1 MGRAL
6 DRLIFPRAAVCM
18 GCGDKSGCARDW
30 LCDSCV
36 QALDGL
42 WCGGAPLPC
51 VPPLERLFSA
61 YLYRD
66 PAAAL
71 VQALKYGSVGK
82 LSEPMG
88 GDMAEACA
96 CLTLSEATLVVPAP
110 MHPRRERHRGYN
122 QAELLSREVARRLGC
137 AHARALK
144 KVRNTRQQA
153 RLDHAARAE
162 NLQGS
167 VAVCEDVRDRTV
179 LLVDDV
185 YTTGATMRVCAEA
198 LLAAG
203 AALVYGLTYA
213 FAGHVRKNG

>member
-1 MGRAL
+1 
-6 DRLIFPRAAVCM
+6 
-18 GCGDKSGCARDW
+18 
-30 LCDSCV
+30 
-36 QALDGL
+36 
-42 WCGGAPLPC
+42 
-51 VPPLERLFSA
+51 
-61 YLYRD
+61 
-66 PAAAL
+66 
-71 VQALKYGSVGK
+71 
-82 LSEPMG
+82 
-88 GDMAEACA
+88 
-96 CLTLSEATLVVPAP
+96 

>member
-1 MGRAL
+1 MGRA
-6 DRLIFPRAAVCM
+6 
-18 GCGDKSGCARDW
+18 
-30 LCDSCV
+30 
-36 QALDGL
+36 
-42 WCGGAPLPC
+42 
-51 VPPLERLFSA
+51 
-61 YLYRD
+61 
-66 PAAAL
+66 
-71 VQALKYGSVGK
+71 
-82 LSEPMG
+82 
-88 GDMAEACA
+88 MAEACA
-96 CLTLSEATLVVPAP
+96 CLALPEATLVVPAP

-122 QAELLSREVARRLGC
+122 QAELLSREVARHLVC

-167 VAVCEDVRDRTV
+167 VAVCEDVRGRTV
-179 LLVDDV
+179 VLVDDV

-213 FAGHVRKNG
+213 FAGHVRKNDGERQR